1 MIHNNYNTDKQ
12 WFKREY
18 DYVEVKKNYLNNKEF
33 KPVSPYISFN
43 KHLNISRQ
51 EQSYIMKLLK
61 ELYLSND
68 SFKSLSSLYDN
79 IYVVKN
85 LHQNGH
91 FNIILVNPRLNKRSE
106 TLHVLVEKD
115 KIIRITQVITLI

>member
-33 KPVSPYISFN
+33 KPVSPFITFN
-43 KHLNISRQ
+43 KYLNISRQ

-61 ELYLSND
+61 DLYFSND
-68 SFKSLSSLYDN
+68 NFKALTSLYDN

-85 LHQNGH
+85 IHQNNH

-106 TLHVLVEKD
+106 TLHVLIEKD